1 MGIEILIVDDH
12 ELFAEGLEIL
22 LSTVPDVSVAGS
34 VATADDAVQRVKES
48 RVDLVLMDVRLAG
61 ERNGIGATRDIK
73 AIAPS
78 VKVIVLTM
86 FTDPATV
93 AEAVRAGADGYMCK
107 GTSPDTL
114 VRAIRQVMRG
124 HAVLDPQV
132 TEGIFGQ
139 LGRNSRAL
147 TQRELQVLQSLA
159 VGSSTRDVAGEIHV
173 SEETVKS
180 YLKQVFR
187 KLHVHDRTEA
197 VAESIRRGFIH

>member
-1 MGIEILIVDDH
+1 MYIETLIADDH
-12 ELFAEGLEIL
+12 QLFAQGLEGIL
-22 LSTVPDVSVAGS
+22 SAVPEISITGRA
-34 VATADDAVQRVKES
+34 ATADDVVDRVKDT
-48 RVDLVLMDVRLAG
+48 RVDLVLMDIRLSG
-61 ERNGIGATRDIK
+61 ERNGIEATRQIK
-73 AIAPS
+73 AFAPS

-107 GTSPDTL
+107 ATSPDTL
-114 VRAIRQVMRG
+114 IHAIRQVMG
-124 HAVLDPQV
+124 GKSVLDPQV

-139 LGRNSRAL
+139 LGKNARAL

-159 VGSSTRDVAGEIHV
+159 VGSSTREVAGEIHV

-197 VAESIRRGFIH
+197 VAEALRRGLIH

>member
-1 MGIEILIVDDH
+1 MDIEILIVDDH

-22 LSTVPDVSVAGS
+22 LSSVPDVSVIGS
-34 VATADDAVQRVKES
+34 VATADDAIQKVKES

-61 ERNGIGATRDIK
+61 ERNGIEATREIK
-73 AIAPS
+73 SFAPS
-78 VKVIVLTM
+78 VKVMVLTM

-107 GTSPDTL
+107 ATSPETL
-114 VRAIRQVMRG
+114 TRAIRQVMTG
-124 HAVLDPQV
+124 NAFLDPQV